1 MTWNE
6 FTVFAIVSAAFWI
19 AGAVMAFRR
28 ESYSRLAAGLTG
40 VGLCLYTVFIIAL
53 WITLQRPPLK
63 TMGETRLWY
72 SFFIIFS
79 GLLTYRRWHYRW
91 LMLFSTVI
99 SLVFVITNILKPEI
113 HDRSLMPALQSFW
126 FVPHVTVYI
135 FSYSVLGCAFIL
147 ALAGWFQR
155 TDRYFPTI
163 DRLVYI
169 GMAFLTLGMMSGAL
183 WAKAAWGNFWSWD
196 PKETWAAVTWCI
208 YLLYIHLRLYGR
220 GGRAGLNGLLV
231 AGFICMQMCWY
242 GVNFL
247 PIARNSMHMYS

>member
-19 AGAVMAFRR
+19 AGAVIAFRR

-40 VGLCLYTVFIIAL
+40 VGLCFYTVFIIAL

-135 FSYSVLGCAFIL
+135 FFLF
-147 ALAGWFQR
+147 R
-155 TDRYFPTI
+155 TRLCIHFGFG
-163 DRLVYI
+163 RLVSTYRSLLPDDRPPRVHRHGI
-169 GMAFLTLGMMSGAL
+169 PDARYDERGFVGESGVGKLLELGPERDVGGCYVVYLFALHTPETLRERR
-183 WAKAAWGNFWSWD
+183 
-196 PKETWAAVTWCI
+196 P
-208 YLLYIHLRLYGR
+208 
-220 GGRAGLNGLLV
+220 GRA
-231 AGFICMQMCWY
+231 
-242 GVNFL
+242 
-247 PIARNSMHMYS
+247 